1 MVVQPSFEDRINSYF
16 HDLKDFLDGRLTESP
31 SLRIDGSNEITGAV
45 VYVDR
50 QLAKIIV
57 RDKGIYKKHFSA
69 LRHGYVE
76 DRKGLNGIR
85 DVHENDGRVYTA
97 ANNALSSR
105 RGRAIIVEY
114 DLNPASV
121 MPIKVVA
128 HDPSLRRLYGF
139 MDASQNRVVLI
150 GVEHYK

>member
-16 HDLKDFLDGRLTESP
+16 QDLKDFLEQRLTES
-31 SLRIDGSNEITGAV
+31 SFFRIDGSNETTGAV

-50 QLAKIIV
+50 QLARIIV
-57 RDKGIYKKHFSA
+57 RNSSTYKKHFRA
-69 LRHGYVE
+69 LKHGYVG

-85 DVHENDGRVYTA
+85 DIHENDGRVYTT

-105 RGRAIIVEY
+105 RGRDIMVEHY
-114 DLNPASV
+114 LNPTRV
-121 MPIKVVA
+121 IPIKIVA

-139 MDASQNRVVLI
+139 MDTSQNKVILI